1 MAAGGLLLDFGG
13 VLTTSIWEAFDE
25 FCRSEGLEEGTVRR
39 LFRDDPDA
47 LADLRRLE
55 KGEATEDE
63 FAASFGPRL
72 GIADTEN
79 LIERM
84 FAGLGP
90 DEAMIETVRELRG
103 AGVRTGLISNSWGTG
118 IYEPSMLSEL
128 FDAVVISG
136 DVGLHKPQPEIYE
149 LGAERLGVSASE
161 CVFVDDLRENVAG
174 AEAVGMTAILHRDS
188 AATIEELRRLVRNH
202 PLGACRNP
210 GCATRTSFA
219 CCLS

>member
-118 IYEPSMLSEL
+118 IYEPAMLSEL

-136 DVGLHKPQPEIYE
+136 DVGLHKPEPEIYE
-149 LGAERLGVSASE
+149 LGAERLGVSTSE

-174 AEAVGMTAILHRDS
+174 AEAVGMIAILHRDS
-188 AATIEELRRLVRNH
+188 AATIEELRRLFGNH
-202 PLGACRNP
+202 P
-210 GCATRTSFA
+210 
-219 CCLS
+219 

>member
-39 LFRDDPDA
+39 LFRDDPEA

-55 KGEATEDE
+55 KGEVTEDE

-90 DEAMIETVRELRG
+90 DEAMIDAVRELRG
-103 AGVRTGLISNSWGTG
+103 EGVRTGLISNSWGTG
-118 IYEPSMLSEL
+118 IYDPSMLSDL

-149 LGAERLGVSASE
+149 LGAERLGVPASE

-174 AEAVGMTAILHRDS
+174 AEAVGMSAVLHRDS
-188 AATIEELRRLVRNH
+188 EATIAELRRL
-202 PLGACRNP
+202 
-210 GCATRTSFA
+210 FA
-219 CCLS
+219 DHA

>member
-25 FCRSEGLEEGTVRR
+25 FCRSEGLEEGAVRR

-55 KGEATEDE
+55 KGEVTEDD

-103 AGVRTGLISNSWGTG
+103 EGVRTGLISNSWGTG
-118 IYEPSMLSEL
+118 IYDPSMLSDL

-149 LGAERLGVSASE
+149 LGAERLGIPASE

-174 AEAVGMTAILHRDS
+174 AEAVGMTAILHRDPE
-188 AATIEELRRLVRNH
+188 ATIAELRRIF
-202 PLGACRNP
+202 GD
-210 GCATRTSFA
+210 GDG
-219 CCLS
+219 

>member
-1 MAAGGLLLDFGG
+1 VPAGGLLLDFGG

-39 LFRDDPDA
+39 LFRDDAEA

-55 KGEATEDE
+55 KGEVTEDE

-90 DEAMIETVRELRG
+90 DEAMIGTVRELRG
-103 AGVRTGLISNSWGTG
+103 EGVRTGLISNSWGTG
-118 IYEPSMLSEL
+118 IYEPSMLTDL

-174 AEAVGMTAILHRDS
+174 AKAVGMTAILHRDPE
-188 AATIEELRRLVRNH
+188 ATIAELRRL
-202 PLGACRNP
+202 
-210 GCATRTSFA
+210 FA
-219 CCLS
+219 NRA

>member
-188 AATIEELRRLVRNH
+188 AATIEELRRLFGNH
-202 PLGACRNP
+202 P
-210 GCATRTSFA
+210 
-219 CCLS
+219 